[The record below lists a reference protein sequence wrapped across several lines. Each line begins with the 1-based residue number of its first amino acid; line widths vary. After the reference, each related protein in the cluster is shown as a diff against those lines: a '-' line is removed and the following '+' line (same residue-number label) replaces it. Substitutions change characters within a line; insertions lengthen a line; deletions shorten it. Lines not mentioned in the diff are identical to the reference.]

1 MVHLQDTAG
10 PSSAAFAFL
19 VHVKVDASTTRGLG
33 CRVVRGGSLEEDR
46 GRQLG
51 GIDRLQGESAGRES
65 ERGGDDAVLVG

>member
-10 PSSAAFAFL
+10 PSSAAFVFL
-19 VHVKVDASTTRGLG
+19 VHIEVDASTTRGLG

-51 GIDRLQGESAGRES
+51 GIDRLRGESAERER
-65 ERGGDDAVLVG
+65 ERGGGDAVSVE